1 MTAFI
6 DGTMM
11 ASLKMTQFSQK
22 LQSLVIVIKKCYSL
36 AIIKTKPTDIIRDAL
51 KWNGLI
57 QILDGEMT

>member
-36 AIIKTKPTDIIRDAL
+36 AVIKTKPTDIMRDAL
-51 KWNGLI
+51 K
-57 QILDGEMT
+57 